1 MGIKWVFYPSVD
13 EDGYYIG
20 EKQIGV
26 GEGLFL
32 ADDVVET
39 PLPEGIDLTKNYV
52 RWDGSAWVVEAKP
65 TTPAECVAL
74 GPVSHQS
81 TTVRCN
87 ELRKLYEELTK
98 GSEEYRLERG
108 ENLEWIVLKIPEPT
122 PEEIE
127 AYELAEAKAE
137 RAEAVSKI
145 IVNVDGMKFD
155 GDQTAQTRMGR
166 TISAAIALGVDLNTE
181 KRTWVLA
188 DNTVAEPTIAQL
200 AKALRLA
207 GDEQTKL
214 WTIPYKEQEATQNL
228 GLLKVGI

>member
-1 MGIKWVFYPSVD
+1 MNLFSCGFSAAIFLEESMAFEWKKFPAVD
-13 EDGYYIG
+13 EDGYFYDFSL
-20 EKQIGV
+20 QGV
-26 GEGLFL
+26 GEGMGL
-32 ADDVVET
+32 ADFVVET
-39 PLPEGIDLTKNYV
+39 PLPEGIDLTRSFA
-52 RWDGSAWVVEAKP
+52 RWTGTEWIEEAKP
-65 TTPAECVAL
+65 TTAAECAAL

-81 TTVRCN
+81 TTARCN

-108 ENLEWIVLKIPEPT
+108 ENLEWIVVKIPDPT

-127 AYELAEAKAE
+127 AQELAEAKAE

-145 IVNVDGMKFD
+145 IVNVDGMQFD
-155 GDQTAQTRMGR
+155 GDETAQTRMGR

-200 AKALRLA
+200 A
-207 GDEQTKL
+207 
-214 WTIPYKEQEATQNL
+214 
-228 GLLKVGI
+228 